1 MIADHPSGAIEYN
14 ECVELPQRRYVLFSG
29 PLGAALELGHS
40 PLPDWFL
47 PQSPSIFW
55 PADESWCVATE
66 IDLFCTYVGG
76 PRALIDELLADERL
90 KVWEAHLE
98 DQIAYDSDLLNG

>member
-1 MIADHPSGAIEYN
+1 M
-14 ECVELPQRRYVLFSG
+14 
-29 PLGAALELGHS
+29 ELGHS

-55 PADESWCVATE
+55 PDDESWCVATE

-76 PRALIDELLADERL
+76 SRALIDELLADERL
-90 KVWEAHLE
+90 EVWEAHL
-98 DQIAYDSDLLNG
+98 DDPVAHDSDALNS